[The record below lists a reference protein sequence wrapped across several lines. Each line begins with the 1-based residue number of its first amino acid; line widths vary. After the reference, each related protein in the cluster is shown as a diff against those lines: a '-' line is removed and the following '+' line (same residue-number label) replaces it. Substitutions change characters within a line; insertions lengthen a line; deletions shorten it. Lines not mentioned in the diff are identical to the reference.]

1 MEYKITHEYEN
12 DRAKVIMKSPV
23 GLTEEERSLILKDIK
38 KAFYEIAKYSYQQ
51 AQEGAG
57 A

>member
-1 MEYKITHEYEN
+1 MEAIIE
-12 DRAKVIMKSPV
+12 
-23 GLTEEERSLILKDIK
+23 LKDIK
-38 KAFYEIAKYSYQQ
+38 KAFYEIAKYNYQQ